1 MKYVLYILN
10 TILSAIL
17 VFIIIYPQ
25 IKERQIQEIQIIA
38 YPDFASF
45 PVFVAKEKGYFEEN
59 KVKVLIEYTVSR
71 EDPLEELRKGKF
83 EILAGYPFINFLFE
97 GLSNID
103 KMRLIGMVIEDR
115 DSPLTGLVIKAKEK
129 KLSFKLFDDKIM
141 AVPSWR
147 KDAEVL
153 EKWLILNK
161 VKVNPGKVL
170 RYSTLLPY
178 GEWEV
183 AYLIEPSLTFLKDSN
198 NIQIFSQGFL
208 NEIVSPYPYAGY
220 FVSQTGIYL
229 KKEAILRFKRIYDK
243 AVDFINDPR
252 NKEEVESLLEKY
264 EREVMNYKEFL
275 NVNLPLYLK
284 KEQIQDIPII
294 KLYKWLKD
302 NEMIFQDV
310 DLSPIF
316 ASVP

>member
-1 MKYVLYILN
+1 MKYVLYFLN
-10 TILSAIL
+10 IILSAIL

-25 IKERQIQEIQIIA
+25 VKEKQIQEMQIIA

-71 EDPLEELRKGKF
+71 EDPVEELRKGKF

-97 GLSNID
+97 GLSNIE
-103 KMRLIGMVIEDR
+103 KMRLIGMVIEDKN
-115 DSPLTGLVIKAKEK
+115 SPLTGLVIRTKEK
-129 KLSFKLFDDKIM
+129 KLSFKLLDDKIM

-147 KDAEVL
+147 KDAEIL

-161 VKVNPGKVL
+161 VKVNPAKVL
-170 RYSTLLPY
+170 KYSTLFPY
-178 GEWEV
+178 GEWDV

-198 NIQIFSQGFL
+198 NIQVFSEGFL

-229 KKEAILRFKRIYDK
+229 KRDAIIRFKRIYDK
-243 AVDFINDPR
+243 AVDFINDPG
-252 NKEEVESLLEKY
+252 NKEEIERLLEKY
-264 EREVMNYKEFL
+264 EKEVMNYKEFV
-275 NVNLPLYLK
+275 NVNLPVYLK
-284 KEQIQDIPII
+284 KEQIQDIPVI

-302 NEMIFQDV
+302 NEMIFQEV

-316 ASVP
+316 TSVP

>member
-1 MKYVLYILN
+1 MKYVLYFLN
-10 TILSAIL
+10 IILSAIL

-25 IKERQIQEIQIIA
+25 VKEKQVQEMQIIA

-71 EDPLEELRKGKF
+71 EDPVEELRKGKF

-97 GLSNID
+97 GLSNIE
-103 KMRLIGMVIEDR
+103 KMRLIGMVIEDKN
-115 DSPLTGLVIKAKEK
+115 SPLTGLVIRTKEK
-129 KLSFKLFDDKIM
+129 KLSFKLLDDKIM

-147 KDAEVL
+147 KDAEIL

-161 VKVNPGKVL
+161 VKVNPAKVL
-170 RYSTLLPY
+170 KYSTLFPY
-178 GEWEV
+178 GEWDV

-198 NIQIFSQGFL
+198 NIQVFSEGFL

-229 KKEAILRFKRIYDK
+229 KRDAIIRFKRIYDK
-243 AVDFINDPR
+243 AVDFINDPG
-252 NKEEVESLLEKY
+252 NKEEIERLLEKY
-264 EREVMNYKEFL
+264 EKEVMNYKEFV
-275 NVNLPLYLK
+275 NVNLPVYLK
-284 KEQIQDIPII
+284 KEQIQDIPVI

-302 NEMIFQDV
+302 NEMIFQEV

-316 ASVP
+316 TSVP